1 MADYTEFRELL
12 NETKR
17 QVERECN
24 RMVEQLEAQQ
34 GYLKVLA
41 SCGEYAKEYG
51 ALQERVEAQ
60 DAEIVD
66 LREQLQQ
73 QNEQLQQQNEQLQQQ
88 QQEIENL
95 QLQLH
100 EKDMRLSELQ
110 KLSAGMAKKSSYD
123 DVARAMRTYLNV
135 SRRKTL
141 SKREA
146 AKTVL
151 LELISATKLDMPAD
165 LMNMLNHFDDETPD
179 PTIVIQQAADV
190 IADGGIKNIKN
201 IRNIGI

>member
-66 LREQLQQ
+66 LR
-73 QNEQLQQQNEQLQQQ
+73 EQLQQQ